1 MDQTPPAMT
10 ISEFSTKIQRRGN
23 AKSWCAALQHEAL
36 RIAKDVLETVH
47 ALVSSVEKLILV
59 LL

>member
-1 MDQTPPAMT
+1 MQ
-10 ISEFSTKIQRRGN
+10 S
-23 AKSWCAALQHEAL
+23 CAALQHEAL
-36 RIAKDVLETVH
+36 CIAKDILEAVH

>member
-1 MDQTPPAMT
+1 MT
-10 ISEFSTKIQRRGN
+10 ISEFRTKIQRRGN